1 MFTGTL
7 YTLNSAS
14 CERETS
20 ISQGN
25 IQRWIISFIL
35 QDPSIWP
42 CLHSYLAG
50 RAPFGK
56 GSHLDLWLGL
66 KVEGSW
72 GWKEGKCF
80 AAESTVRV
88 KALMEKGKK
97 GRGWTHVRAVE
108 TVHCLCGRLC
118 SLHVWF
124 TPEEWGGTLSTMKP
138 PVFMKVINVV

>member
-14 CERETS
+14 YERETS

-25 IQRWIISFIL
+25 IQHWIITFIL
-35 QDPSIWP
+35 QDPSNWP
-42 CLHSYLAG
+42 CLHSYSAG

-72 GWKEGKCF
+72 GWEEGKCF

-97 GRGWTHVRAVE
+97 GKRVNTRKSCREGTLPFQE
-108 TVHCLCGRLC
+108 TVQPTFVVH
-118 SLHVWF
+118 S
-124 TPEEWGGTLSTMKP
+124 WGMRWDFIYDEATSFYEG
-138 PVFMKVINVV
+138 N